1 MPGIIK
7 VGYDAPD
14 LEGES
19 EKPYFHLQDLEQ
31 RSELFLKE
39 VRQQAAALLN
49 QAQAQTEA
57 LRQQTIQQ
65 ARQEALAI
73 ARLELQQ
80 ETQRRVAMLEPMLQ
94 TSVSQLQQQ
103 LLAWRLAWEQRAID
117 LAVGI
122 AEKICRRELMSR
134 PEIVLSQIEAALQ
147 LAGPDDQIEL
157 RIHPQDREVFGPL
170 IDALVARLTDLSRTL
185 LIEDPQIQTGGC
197 VVRTKYGSIDTQLS
211 TQLARI
217 AEELAP

>member
-7 VGYDAPD
+7 VGSEAPD
-14 LEGES
+14 LDGES

-31 RSELFLKE
+31 RSEQYLQQI
-39 VRQQAAALLN
+39 RQQAAALLT
-49 QAQAQTEA
+49 QAQAQADA

-65 ARQEALAI
+65 ARQEALAM
-73 ARLELQQ
+73 ARQEMLQ
-80 ETQRRVAMLEPMLQ
+80 ETQRRVSLLEPWLQ
-94 TSVSQLQQQ
+94 NSVGQLRDQ
-103 LLAWRLAWEQRAID
+103 LLAWRLEWEQRSID

-122 AEKICRRELMSR
+122 AEKICRRELELR

-157 RIHPQDREVFGPL
+157 RIHPRDREVFGPL
-170 IDALVARLTDLSRTL
+170 VDALLARLTDLSRTQL
-185 LIEDPQIQTGGC
+185 VEDPLIQIGGC
-197 VVRTKYGSIDTQLS
+197 LVRTKYGSIDTQLS